1 MISML
6 MRLDVQNNESRGVR
20 LFFPVII
27 VWILAFALLLVAL
40 PFVLIAALLSV
51 GRGPGLRLLGFYPV
65 FLQMLF
71 ASSGLR
77 IDINRRR
84 NGKVFIAFN

>member
-1 MISML
+1 MISMI

-27 VWILAFALLLVAL
+27 VWIIALALLLVAL
-40 PFVLIAALLSV
+40 PFVLIAALVTV
-51 GRGPGLRLLGFYPV
+51 GRGPGIRLLGFYPV
-65 FLQMLF
+65 FFQMLF

-77 IDINRRR
+77 IDVAGRG